1 MKIYIL
7 KDNAAYDSYG
17 DTEEI
22 IFTNDEKAFQYF
34 YKELNLDKYVLQ
46 VYEYNL
52 DKEQFVYVESI
63 EMEQK

>member
-22 IFTNDEKAFQYF
+22 IFTNYEKAFQYF